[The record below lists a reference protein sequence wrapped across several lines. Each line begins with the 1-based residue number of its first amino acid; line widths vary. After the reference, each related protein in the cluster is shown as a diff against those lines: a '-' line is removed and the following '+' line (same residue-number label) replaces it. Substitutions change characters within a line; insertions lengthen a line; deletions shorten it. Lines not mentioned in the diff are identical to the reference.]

1 MSTGKFLETLAGTRF
16 PTPPIWLMRQAG
28 RYLPEYRAVRATTRS
43 FLEFCYTP
51 DKAVEVTLQP
61 VRRFGLDAAIIFS
74 DILVVPDALGQKVW
88 FEEGE
93 GPKLEA
99 LTDPADFGQLTRA
112 RLPEKLAPVYEAIR
126 RTRAELPRET
136 ALLGF
141 AGAPFT
147 LACYMIE
154 GGGSRD
160 FAKVKGW
167 AYRHPDS
174 FGLLIDLLVDA
185 VVDHLVN
192 QIDAGADAVQLFD
205 SWAGVLP
212 EEQLFGWSLE
222 PMVRIAHAVHAR
234 HPKTPIIA
242 FPRAVGPATLMYRR
256 SDAFA
261 ALSIDTGIGAHWA
274 ARELQPHICLQ
285 GNLDPLML
293 VAGGAALE
301 REATRILDKLGHG
314 PFVFN
319 LGHGVVPQTPPEHV
333 AQLVEIVRNWKPS
346 DHVKIAIILFN
357 LGGPDSLEAVQP
369 FLRNLFGDPAILRVP
384 GFIRGPLAS
393 FLARR
398 RAPTARA
405 IYDKI
410 GGSSPILG
418 QTEAQARALEEAL
431 GDASTNGAAMS
442 ACATGIR

>member
-1 MSTGKFLETLAGTRF
+1 MSEAKFLKTLAGTRF

-28 RYLPEYRAVRATTRS
+28 RYLPEYRAVRATTKS
-43 FLEFCYTP
+43 FLDFCYTP

-99 LTDPADFGQLTRA
+99 LTDPADFGKLARA
-112 RLPEKLAPVYEAIR
+112 RLPERLAPVYAAIR
-126 RTRAELPRET
+126 QARDVLTAET

-154 GGGSRD
+154 GGSSRD

-185 VVDHLVN
+185 VVDHLTC

-234 HPKTPIIA
+234 HPGTPIIA
-242 FPRAVGPATLMYRR
+242 FPRAIGPATLMYRR

-293 VAGGAALE
+293 VVGGAALE

-314 PFVFN
+314 SFIFN

-346 DHVKIAIILFN
+346 
-357 LGGPDSLEAVQP
+357 
-369 FLRNLFGDPAILRVP
+369 
-384 GFIRGPLAS
+384 
-393 FLARR
+393 
-398 RAPTARA
+398 
-405 IYDKI
+405 
-410 GGSSPILG
+410 
-418 QTEAQARALEEAL
+418 
-431 GDASTNGAAMS
+431 
-442 ACATGIR
+442 AT

>member
-1 MSTGKFLETLAGTRF
+1 MSGGKFLATLAGQRF

-28 RYLPEYRAVRATTRS
+28 RYLPEYREVRATTRS

-51 DKAVEVTLQP
+51 DKATEATLQP
-61 VRRFGLDAAIIFS
+61 IRRFGLDAAIIFS

-93 GPKLEA
+93 GPRLEP
-99 LTDPADFGQLTRA
+99 LTDAAQFGKLSRA
-112 RLPEKLAPVYEAIR
+112 RLADHLMPVYRAIADTR
-126 RTRAELPRET
+126 RALPAQT

-160 FAKVKGW
+160 FAKVKEW
-167 AYRHPDS
+167 AYRHPES

-185 VVDHLVN
+185 VVDHLAGQVE
-192 QIDAGADAVQLFD
+192 AGADAVQLFD

-222 PMVRIAHAVHAR
+222 PMVRIAHGLKAR
-234 HPKTPIIA
+234 HPKVPIIA
-242 FPRAVGPATLMYRR
+242 FPRAVGPAALMYRR
-256 SDAFA
+256 PDAFA

-285 GNLDPLML
+285 GNLDPIML
-293 VAGGAALE
+293 VVGGTALE

-314 PFVFN
+314 SLVFN
-319 LGHGVVPQTPPEHV
+319 LGHGVVPQTPPDNV
-333 AQLVEIVRNWKPS
+333 AHLVEIVRNWKPS
-346 DHVKIAIILFN
+346 V
-357 LGGPDSLEAVQP
+357 
-369 FLRNLFGDPAILRVP
+369 
-384 GFIRGPLAS
+384 
-393 FLARR
+393 
-398 RAPTARA
+398 
-405 IYDKI
+405 
-410 GGSSPILG
+410 
-418 QTEAQARALEEAL
+418 
-431 GDASTNGAAMS
+431 
-442 ACATGIR
+442 